1 MCNGNVNLGGQ
12 MQQRPGL
19 YLLVHQQQQQ
29 QQQTATDANADLQP
43 RRGAFTRRLRA
54 FLQLQKKKKKNVAKG
69 LFLPQ
74 IRPQIHKD

>member
-29 QQQTATDANADLQP
+29 QTATDANADLQP

-54 FLQLQKKKKKNVAKG
+54 FIQLKKKKRG
-69 LFLPQ
+69 
-74 IRPQIHKD
+74 